1 MLVTMG
7 ASLAEVDE
15 AVLKPIV
22 NIVGIVMTTGFLF
35 PGGRGILDETNSW
48 WEQQHGSTLFLVHK
62 LEPLRPGVGDAEG
75 TEGRSPLG
83 PLIAN
88 NH

>member
-1 MLVTMG
+1 MPVAMG
-7 ASLAEVDE
+7 ASLAKVDE

-22 NIVGIVMTTGFLF
+22 NIVGIVMTTGFLS
-35 PGGRGILDETNSW
+35 PGGSGILDETNSW
-48 WEQQHGSTLFLVHK
+48 WGTTARIHTFFGK